1 MVGIQERLQQL
12 VSMSGHQLRTEWQ
25 QAFRAEPPS
34 GLTRDLLI
42 RAIAYRLQERATGG
56 LSQACKRTLRS
67 LADQT
72 SGEGAL
78 GALKLTS
85 ALAPGVR
92 LVRDWGG
99 QAHTVRVLE
108 TGFEY
113 RGERY
118 RSLTEIARRI
128 TGARWSGPRFFG
140 VAKEG
145 ATTQRSGGDG
155 AALGGRGHRRGV
167 KAADGQI

>member
-1 MVGIQERLQQL
+1 
-12 VSMSGHQLRTEWQ
+12 MSGHQLRAGWR

-42 RAIAYRLQERATGG
+42 RAIAYRLQERGTGG
-56 LSQACKRTLRS
+56 LSQACKRTLRR
-67 LADQT
+67 LAGQISD
-72 SGEGAL
+72 EGA
-78 GALKLTS
+78 ARVLTPMP

-99 QAHTVRVLE
+99 RAHTVLVLE

-140 VAKEG
+140 LAPSERDARAG
-145 ATTQRSGGDG
+145 RERISPRRTRRPPAGGGVDG
-155 AALGGRGHRRGV
+155 P
-167 KAADGQI
+167 I